1 VNYVALFPADHS
13 LAKVSDKLDLATIPR
28 DQEFVTFGNVYP
40 LEMMGMDAGLSKK
53 LQKNA
58 RYSVANLLTA
68 AALVRETEVPA
79 IVDPFSARMAVKN
92 GGVIVRPLL
101 QKLQYHIA
109 IITRGVDTMTQDTR
123 YLANALIDAFENDPV
138 VRDHENKI

>member
-1 VNYVALFPADHS
+1 
-13 LAKVSDKLDLATIPR
+13 
-28 DQEFVTFGNVYP
+28 
-40 LEMMGMDAGLSKK
+40 
-53 LQKNA
+53 
-58 RYSVANLLTA
+58 
-68 AALVRETEVPA
+68 
-79 IVDPFSARMAVKN
+79 MAVKN

-123 YLANALIDAFENDPV
+123 YLANALINAFENDPV